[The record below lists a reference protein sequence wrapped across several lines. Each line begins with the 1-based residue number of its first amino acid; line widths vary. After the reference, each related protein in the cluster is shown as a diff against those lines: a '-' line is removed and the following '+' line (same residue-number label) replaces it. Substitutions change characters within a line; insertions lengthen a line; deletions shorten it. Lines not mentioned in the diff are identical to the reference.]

1 MELNLKNKT
10 TKTQQ
15 KTTTK
20 TNTQNKQPKTHSIQ
34 QGVTAL
40 FESKSMKLEPLKAQ
54 CNN

>member
-15 KTTTK
+15 KLQQK
-20 TNTQNKQPKTHSIQ
+20 PTQKKKQLKSHSIQ
-34 QGVTAL
+34 QEVTAL
-40 FESKSMKLEPLKAQ
+40 FESKCMKLEPLKAQ